1 MTFQVKIEVDG
12 DVHEISFEHDD
23 GWTATIGDTTWPV
36 EMDEDIVNVGGVRIP
51 IGAHTRD
58 TILLDGQATPFSILE
73 LHGLAGADEAG
84 AGGHGPIHAPMTG
97 RLEELLVEPGQE
109 VAAGDVLFVL
119 EAMKMRNQIKAQA
132 AGTVEAIHVAPGAT
146 VDPKTVILELA
157 P

>member
-1 MTFQVKIEVDG
+1 MSHSIKIDVDG
-12 DVHEISFEHDD
+12 GVHDITFHDD
-23 GWTATIGDTTWPV
+23 GTASIGETTWPV
-36 EMDEDIVNVGGVRIP
+36 SQEGDVVTVGDVRIP
-51 IGAHTRD
+51 VGPHDRD
-58 TILLDGQATPFSILE
+58 RIVVDGRQTPYRILE
-73 LHGLAGADEAG
+73 LHGLAGADESG

-97 RLEELLVEPGQE
+97 RLEELLVAPGQT

-132 AGTVEAIHVAPGAT
+132 AGTVEAIHVEPGST